1 MVSVHSRHKTI
12 VRLLRSKRNSA
23 FDRAYLQLNTPIHM
37 IKGNQIDNIRKIG
50 LKPYTLP
57 IYKSGNIC

>member
-37 IKGNQIDNIRKIG
+37 IKGNQIDNIRK
-50 LKPYTLP
+50 
-57 IYKSGNIC
+57 